1 MADNWNNTLCEA
13 SPHDCYDGMI
23 HVESCFGGA
32 PIIMS
37 APHFYN
43 GDPYLAN
50 AVDGL
55 KPIKELHDTV
65 LDIEPTLGIALNAHK
80 KIQARTDVNKLYL
93 PRSIILKDKQYKIE
107 SHQFVFFRST
117 CR

>member
-43 GDPYLAN
+43 GDPYLVN

-80 KIQARTDVNKLYL
+80 KIQACIDVNKFCT
-93 PRSIILKDKQYKIE
+93 PRNTAEVIMFSKI
-107 SHQFVFFRST
+107 SNT
-117 CR
+117 K